1 MPRSRAEITIQ
12 EQATMQSDDF
22 KNRLRAKAKARQA
35 SALKQKATMN
45 DSEYRNLV
53 EELQI
58 HQIELEIQNEELRN
72 AQKVMEENRD
82 RYFSLFENAPVGY
95 VILDHAGMVKQFNT
109 PFADLFQIQVV
120 KRTGMVFADLLSPKD
135 AAVFRSRFAA
145 LFKNPA
151 GKMME
156 ATVRTADGNQRHVQV
171 TAAAHMGKQDRGG
184 ADDPE
189 LLLMVTDITDLKRAK
204 QSLEKSLHESRN
216 REREISGFLK
226 GARAVIEQENFETT
240 ARKVFDICSELI
252 GATSGY
258 VALLSDD
265 GSENEVLFLE
275 AGDLPCD
282 VDPELPMP
290 IRGLREVAYQEHRA
304 VYDND
309 FMDSHWQQY
318 MPEGHVRL
326 ENVLFAPLVIDDKA
340 VGLIGMANKN
350 GDFSDN
356 DAGIAQGFAELAAIA
371 LQNSWHFEKRT
382 MAEKANQKLIDEL
395 QKSLANVKQ
404 LSGLLPICAH
414 CKKIRDDQGYW
425 EQLESYLD
433 RHSDVKFSHGICQ
446 DCLKKHYPEFC
457 GDDQTDDGKA
467 IS

>member
-1 MPRSRAEITIQ
+1 MTKPDAYK
-12 EQATMQSDDF
+12 D
-22 KNRLRAKAKARQA
+22 RLRAMAEARQ
-35 SALKQKATMN
+35 SPALKKKTPGN
-45 DSEYRNLV
+45 ETEYRNLV

-72 AQKVMEENRD
+72 AQKAMEETRD
-82 RYFSLFENAPVGY
+82 RYLSLFENAPVGY
-95 VILDHAGMVKQFNT
+95 VILDQAGMVKQFNT
-109 PFADLFQIQVV
+109 PFADMFQIQAV
-120 KRTGMVFADLLSPKD
+120 KRTGMAFADLLSQKD
-135 AAVFRSRFAA
+135 AAVFRARFAA

-156 ATVRTADGNQRHVQV
+156 ATVRSADGSPRHVQV
-171 TAAAHMGKQDRGG
+171 TAAVHTEKPAHGSP
-184 ADDPE
+184 DDPE
-189 LLLMVTDITDLKRAK
+189 LLLMVTDITDLKHAK
-204 QSLEKSLHESRN
+204 QSLEKSLKDSRT

-226 GARAVIEQENFETT
+226 GARAVLEQESFEKT

-252 GATSGY
+252 GAPSGY
-258 VALLSDD
+258 VALLSED

-275 AGDLPCD
+275 SGGLPCD

-290 IRGLREVAYQEHRA
+290 IRGLRQVAYEEHRA
-304 VYDND
+304 VYDNR
-309 FMDSHWQQY
+309 FMESRWQQY

-326 ENVLFAPLVIDDKA
+326 ENVLFAPLVIDARA
-340 VGLIGMANKN
+340 VGLIGMANKK
-350 GDFSDN
+350 GGFSGN
-356 DAGIAQGFAELAAIA
+356 DTRIAQGFAELAAIA
-371 LQNSWHFEKRT
+371 LQNSRHFEKRNV
-382 MAEKANQKLIDEL
+382 AEKANEKLISEL

-433 RHSDVKFSHGICQ
+433 RHSELKFSHGICQ

-457 GDDQTDDGKA
+457 DEGHAGEGGPFP
-467 IS
+467 